1 MKLKNRGEMNK
12 LLLGESL
19 MNLSEIEKKYYYLYS
34 KNLIELIKE
43 KTKSDIKNIKTFD
56 KNILENK
63 K

>member
-1 MKLKNRGEMNK
+1 MNK